1 MTSQAA
7 PATHTTQPEDTSQGN
22 RQLSGAGL
30 LLARGAWLL
39 VASFIVLFYLVGAP
53 TRLAQLGRPLP
64 PNRPGGLMILS
75 QTQIDALAQVGI
87 PLNAYIAY
95 VLSLELLLACTCVAI
110 GTLIFVRQS
119 RSLAAILASI
129 MLMAFGS
136 SETTFMA
143 SVARI
148 YVWLDKPVEVL
159 QATGSGLTLIVFY
172 TFPSGYFVPRWTR
185 PLAWLWSAQVLAWL
199 LVPSMPF
206 SIVHLDIFNRTPVL
220 STLFVMSWSATGV
233 YALFHRYRHVADTE
247 QRQQMKWAVL
257 GLLIAFCAASLSYSA
272 PAWLRP
278 WFADS
283 GALGEVLYD
292 MIARPVYWLCITLTP
307 VCFAVAILR
316 YRLWSIEPIIN
327 RVLVYGLLTGSLALV
342 YIGGVVLLQ
351 AALRALTVQ
360 DSTLAVMGATLASA
374 LLFQPLRRRVQAA
387 IDRSFDRTRV
397 DARTALAAFTR
408 EIRTIIDLPTLLG
421 ALVQRTTDLLKIT
434 HGAVFLQQ
442 DGGFALQAAQNLPPT
457 GTILALDDTALAE
470 LRAGVALAR
479 PGHPTF
485 PLMLPLSALQG
496 GNNVLIGVLVLGPR
510 RSGQPYRSEDYDLLL
525 TLADQ
530 AGTAISVAMLVEAE
544 QARRAS
550 PLGQAELLAESL
562 RARPADALRDLHL
575 LTDRAFGDPQ
585 AAALLGVL
593 PQVLRDQRADTLA
606 GLAEGFVYLLSGAAT
621 PEMLVVGLRTLAAQ
635 LDPLAVR
642 QPGAVALY
650 RWSLAALQAET
661 VEAVAALRQPPL
673 PAPDTGAATPSA
685 HLAAAVGELQGAAAA
700 LSAAARVEHADDQMA
715 YLEQALDRLRQ
726 CDLSLVAG
734 LAPLERTVARQIVDR
749 WQARITAGLRALQ
762 GQARLELRLITH
774 QLIPTDHA
782 RIALELTNTGYGP
795 ASQVTLDL
803 LPDQGYQILHGQVGV
818 ERVEPGQRVAVQF
831 VVEPAARAVLRPH
844 IQLCFDDATQAGNT
858 RTFVPAVTL
867 LAVPA
872 YEETIPNPY
881 TPGTPLH
888 SESPVFYGRA
898 DDFAFIA
905 EALPRTAGSNP
916 LLLTGQRRMG
926 KTSLL
931 QRLAARL
938 EAHYVTVYLDGQSL
952 AIDPGM
958 DHFFYDIALEVAD
971 TLDMD
976 PPDLAVFQRRPSAA
990 FAREFLPRALAHAGG
1005 RRLLLL
1011 FDEMEELELR
1021 VANGKLDPDIFPFL
1035 RHLMQH
1041 EARLALIFA
1050 GTHRIEDLQAGYWS
1064 TFFNT
1069 ALHRRIGCLDE
1080 AAAQTLITEPLAGQ
1094 LLYDDLALDK
1104 ILQVT
1109 GGHPYFLQLLCHTL
1123 VRDANRARRRFIV
1136 LEHINAALDQLLD
1149 LGEAHLVNLW
1159 SELTPPEQMV
1169 LGLLAA
1175 PPAADWQATADQIFA
1190 ALSSQGAAVTR
1201 TQTDEAAQRLCFRD
1215 ILRMEAARLPC
1226 VGAVYTWRL
1235 DLLRRWMARSQVF
1248 HRFADTA

>member
-1 MTSQAA
+1 MAHEAQSQE
-7 PATHTTQPEDTSQGN
+7 TNLDN

-30 LLARGAWLL
+30 LLARGVWL
-39 VASFIVLFYLVGAP
+39 VVVGFIVLFYLFGAP
-53 TRLAQLGRPLP
+53 TRLAQLGQPQPVTRF
-64 PNRPGGLMILS
+64 GGLLILS
-75 QTQIDALAQVGI
+75 QDQIDALAQAGI

-95 VLSLELLLACTCVAI
+95 IFSLELLLAGICVAI
-110 GTLIFVRQS
+110 ATLIFVRQS
-119 RSLAAILASI
+119 RSLAAILTSL
-129 MLMAFGS
+129 MLVAFGS
-136 SETTFMA
+136 SETTFMV
-143 SVARI
+143 SVMRV
-148 YVWLDKPVEVL
+148 YPLFDKPIELL
-159 QATGSGLTLIVFY
+159 QALGAGLTLIVFY
-172 TFPSGYFVPRWTR
+172 IFPSGYFVPRWTR
-185 PLAWLWSAQVLAWL
+185 LLAWVWSGLVAAWL

-206 SIVHLDIFNRTPVL
+206 SIVHLDTFNRTPAL
-220 STLFVMSWSATGV
+220 STLFVMSWSATGIHALV
-233 YALFHRYRHVADTE
+233 YRYRYVADAE
-247 QRQQMKWAVL
+247 QRQQMKWVVL
-257 GLLIAFCAASLSYSA
+257 GQIVAFGAAILSYSA
-272 PAWLRP
+272 PAWLKP
-278 WFADS
+278 WLADM
-283 GALGEVLYD
+283 GPLGTVLYN
-292 MIARPVYWLCITLTP
+292 MLARPIYWLCLTVSP
-307 VCFAVAILR
+307 ICCAVAILR
-316 YRLWSIEPIIN
+316 YRLWSIDPLIN

-342 YIGGVVLLQ
+342 YISGVVLLQ

-360 DSTLAVMGATLASA
+360 DSTLAVMGATLLSA

-397 DARTALAAFTR
+397 DARAALAAFTR
-408 EIRTIIDLPTLLG
+408 EIRTIIDLPALLG

-442 DGGFALQAAQNLPPT
+442 DGRFVLQAAQNLPASADT
-457 GTILALDDTALAE
+457 LLALDEATLAE
-470 LRAGVALAR
+470 LRSGVALAR
-479 PGHPTF
+479 PSHPTF
-485 PLMLPLSALQG
+485 PLMLPLSALQA

-510 RSGQPYRSEDYDLLL
+510 RSGQSYRNEDYDLLL

-530 AGTAISVAMLVEAE
+530 AGTAISVAKLVEAE

-575 LTDRAFGDPQ
+575 LTDRAFGDAQ
-585 AAALLGVL
+585 AAALLKVL
-593 PQVLRDQRADTLA
+593 PQVLRDQRTDGLA
-606 GLAEGFVYLLSGAAT
+606 CLAEGFAYLHSGCAS
-621 PEMLVVGLRTLAAQ
+621 PEMLVVGLRTLAGQ
-635 LDPLAVR
+635 LDPLADA

-650 RWSLAALQAET
+650 RWCLAAVQAEG
-661 VEAVAALRQPPL
+661 VEAIAALRQPGL

-685 HLAAAVGELQGAAAA
+685 HLAATVCELQAAAAA
-700 LSAAARVEHADDQMA
+700 LGAVARVELADDQRT
-715 YLEQALDRLRQ
+715 YLEQALDRLHQ
-726 CDLSLVAG
+726 VDLGLVAG
-734 LAPLERTVARQIVDR
+734 LAPLERNIARPIIDR
-749 WQARITAGLRALQ
+749 WQTHISACLRTLQ

-774 QLIPTDHA
+774 HLIPTDHT
-782 RIALELTNTGYGP
+782 RIALELTNSGHGP
-795 ASQVTLDL
+795 ASQVALNL
-803 LPDQGYQILHGQVGV
+803 LPDRGYQILHGQVCV

-831 VVEPAARAVLRPH
+831 VVEPVARTILHPY
-844 IQLCFDDATQAGNT
+844 IQLCFDDATQSGNT

-872 YEETIPNPY
+872 YEQAIPNPY

-898 DDFAFIA
+898 DDFAFIM

-931 QRLAARL
+931 RRLSARL
-938 EAHYVTVYLDGQSL
+938 EAHYATVYLDGQSL

-971 TLDMD
+971 TLGMD
-976 PPDLAVFQRRPSAA
+976 PPELAMFQRRPSAA
-990 FAREFLPRALAHAGG
+990 FAREFLPQALASAGE

-1041 EARLALIFA
+1041 ESRLALIFA
-1050 GTHRIEDLQAGYWS
+1050 GTHRIEDLHAGYWS

-1069 ALHRRIGCLDE
+1069 ALHRRIGCLDDT
-1080 AAAQTLITEPLAGQ
+1080 AAQTLITEPLAGQ

-1123 VRDANRARRRFIV
+1123 VRDANRARRRFII
-1136 LEHINAALDQLLD
+1136 LEHISTALDQLLD

-1159 SELTPPEQMV
+1159 SELTPPEQMMLSL
-1169 LGLLAA
+1169 LGA
-1175 PPAADWQATADQIFA
+1175 PPAADWQATAEQIFA
-1190 ALSSQGAAVTR
+1190 ALSAQGAVVTR
-1201 TQTDEAAQRLCFRD
+1201 AQLDEAAQRLCFRD
-1215 ILRMEAARLPC
+1215 ILRMEAARLPHTG
-1226 VGAVYTWRL
+1226 VVYTWRL
-1235 DLLRRWMARSQVF
+1235 DLLRRWMARSQAFYRPV
-1248 HRFADTA
+1248 DTP